1 MSSGVLIFQ
10 GMTVGVLQGDF
21 QISVDDAGGVN
32 SKLIL
37 STSYNVIPIW
47 LHIANNHFISA
58 RAASEALKN
67 QWNEDAEKQKTLLM
81 SELAPSMQT
90 IVTCG
95 IALDA
100 LYDMLRPH
108 AKISQNDIHK
118 WKNNGTNRGAQIS
131 EVIRCVYKIKGETF
145 KEFKRCITEIIKFRD
160 MAVHPASE
168 LKNACTRPDIS
179 VGVDWKFSAYK
190 FTNASNCFESTMKL
204 FIYLFENKCKED
216 SVNTSIA
223 NIFMSLQEL
232 GVVKLNEYPLDSVSS
247 KDDGD

>member
-10 GMTVGVLQGDF
+10 GMTVGVLPGDL
-21 QISVDDAGGVN
+21 QISADDAGDIN

-67 QWNEDAEKQKTLLM
+67 QWNEDVEKQKSLLM

-90 IVTCG
+90 IVSCG

-100 LYDMLRPH
+100 LYDILRPY
-108 AKISQNDIHK
+108 AKLSQKDMDA
-118 WKNNGTNRGAQIS
+118 WKSKGTSRGAQIS
-131 EVIRCVYKIKGETF
+131 EIIRRVYKIKGETF
-145 KEFKRCITEIIKFRD
+145 KAFKKNITEIIKFRD

-168 LKNACTRPDIS
+168 LKNAITRPDIS

-190 FTNASNCFESTMKL
+190 YTNASNCFESTMKM
-204 FIYLFENKCKED
+204 FIYLYENKSKQE
-216 SVNTSIA
+216 SVNINIE
-223 NIFMSLQEL
+223 NIFLALQEL
-232 GVVKLNEYPLDSVSS
+232 GVVKLNAKPLDSVP
-247 KDDGD
+247 GTE

>member
-10 GMTVGVLQGDF
+10 GMTVGVLPGDF

-58 RAASEALKN
+58 RSASETLKN
-67 QWNEDAEKQKTLLM
+67 QWNEDTEKQKTLLM

-90 IVTCG
+90 IVACG

-108 AKISQNDIHK
+108 AKISQEDIDK
-118 WKNNGTNRGAQIS
+118 WKNNGTSRGAQIS
-131 EVIRCVYKIKGETF
+131 EVIKRVYKIRGETF
-145 KEFKRCITEIIKFRD
+145 KEFKRGITEIIKFRD
-160 MAVHPASE
+160 MAVHPTSE

-190 FTNASNCFESTMKL
+190 FTNASNCFESTMKM
-204 FIYLFENKCKED
+204 FIYLHENKCKEE
-216 SVNTSIA
+216 SVNVGIA
-223 NIFMSLQEL
+223 NIFLALQEL
-232 GVVKLNEYPLDSVSS
+232 GVVKLNTKPLDSVSS
-247 KDDGD
+247 TE